1 MNQLSKSFKLVVLLI
16 LGFWLA
22 LPGCADEEDE
32 ALQHARELLRTSPLI
47 DGHNDVPWQ
56 IREETQGDIEA
67 FGLARGNEFET
78 DIPKLRAGQV
88 GAQFWSVWIPG
99 ESTPVDAPRLQLE
112 QIDIARRMIDAY
124 PDDFELALTADDI
137 ERIFSRG
144 KIASLLG
151 MEGGY
156 GLNNSMGA
164 LRSYYDLG
172 VRYMTL
178 VHNVTLDWVDA
189 GLGEQRHGGLTAF
202 GRLVVLEMNRTGMMV
217 DLSHTSPAVMH
228 HALDESKAPVI
239 WSHAAAR
246 ALVDHPRNVP
256 DDVLERV
263 SANGGLVMVTF
274 VPSFL
279 SKAVWE
285 MEDKLWETDA
295 ATETTRQL
303 RDTWRAYDAEF
314 GAVRATIDQ
323 LCAHIEHVRDVAGID
338 HVGIGSDYWGM
349 HDGPV
354 GLEDASGFPRLFAAL
369 ILRGWNDDDLKKLA
383 GQNLLR
389 VMRQVESVAA
399 QLQRETSA
407 SNARIAEVDGE
418 GG

>member
-1 MNQLSKSFKLVVLLI
+1 MRKSFKQIAALLS
-16 LGFWLA
+16 GFCLA
-22 LPGCADEEDE
+22 LPGCADEEAE

-47 DGHNDVPWQ
+47 DGHNDVPWL

-67 FGLARGNEFET
+67 FGLARGNDFET

-99 ESTPVDAPRLQLE
+99 ETTPENAPRLQLE
-112 QIDIARRMIDAY
+112 QIDIVRRMIDAY
-124 PDDFELALTADDI
+124 PDDFELALTAGDI
-137 ERIFSRG
+137 ERIFSQG

-164 LRSYYDLG
+164 LRAYYDLG

-202 GRLVVLEMNRTGMMV
+202 GRLVVREMNRTGMIV
-217 DLSHTSPAVMH
+217 DLAHTSPAVMH

-263 SANGGLVMVTF
+263 AKNGGVVMVTF

-285 MEDKLWETDA
+285 MEETLWETDSA
-295 ATETTRQL
+295 IETTREF
-303 RDTWRAYDAEF
+303 RDKWRAYDAKF

-323 LCAHIEHVRDVAGID
+323 LAGHIEHVRDVAGID

-349 HDGPV
+349 HDSPV
-354 GLEDASGFPRLFAAL
+354 GLEDASGFPLLFAAL
-369 ILRGWNDDDLKKLA
+369 IQRGWNDDDLKKLA

-399 QLQRETSA
+399 QLQRDTSA
-407 SNARIAEVDGE
+407 SNARIAEIDSQAG
-418 GG
+418 